1 MRYPAGVALTML
13 AVVIGWVAFRAPD
26 LATTWRMYGGMLG
39 LHGVGLSDMLA
50 WQVMPDQWWT
60 GAIAVLVC
68 AVPLGVRWL
77 PWEQPVAAMHPAWR
91 AAWVAAPT
99 LGFLLGL
106 VLLYSRAAVPFLYF
120 QF

>member
-1 MRYPAGVALTML
+1 
-13 AVVIGWVAFRAPD
+13 
-26 LATTWRMYGGMLG
+26 
-39 LHGVGLSDMLA
+39 MLA

-60 GAIAVLVC
+60 GAVAVLIC
-68 AVPLGVRWL
+68 AVPLGARWL
-77 PWEQPVAAMHPAWR
+77 PWERPMHPAWR